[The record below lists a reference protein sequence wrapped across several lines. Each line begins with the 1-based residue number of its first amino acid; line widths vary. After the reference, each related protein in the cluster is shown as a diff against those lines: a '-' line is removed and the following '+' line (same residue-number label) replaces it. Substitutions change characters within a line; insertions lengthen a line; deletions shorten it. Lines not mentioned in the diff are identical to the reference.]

1 MAWLKGSADATEPG
15 AKLSPLD
22 GKRALVCGSTQG
34 IGRACAIEFARLGA
48 QVTLLARDATALDTV
63 CEELAAVSGKDGRAV
78 RHESLRADFA
88 DPEAVGSV
96 VRRHLEA
103 TGPVAILLNNT
114 GGPPPGPIADA
125 APEAFEEAFAAHLI
139 CNQILAQLVVPG
151 MRKIG
156 FGRIL
161 NIISTSVK
169 QPIPG
174 LGVSN
179 TIRGAVASW
188 AKTLAGE
195 LAPFGITV
203 NNILPGAIDTRRLR
217 AIIRD
222 KAREAGAAETEVERG
237 MKSAIPIG
245 RFGTPEE
252 LAAAAGF
259 LASPAAGYI
268 TGVSLPVDGGRI
280 TGL

>member
-1 MAWLKGSADATEPG
+1 MI
-15 AKLSPLD
+15 PLD

-34 IGRACAIEFARLGA
+34 IGRACALEFARLGA
-48 QVTLLARDATALDTV
+48 QVTLLARDAAALDRV
-63 CEELAAVSGKDGRAV
+63 REELASASGKNSRTVHHA
-78 RHESLRADFA
+78 SLRADFS
-88 DPEAVGSV
+88 DSEAVRSV
-96 VRRHLEA
+96 VKRHLEA

-125 APEAFEEAFAAHLI
+125 APEAFEAAFAAHLI

-156 FGRIL
+156 YGRIL
-161 NIISTSVK
+161 NIISSSVK

-188 AKTLAGE
+188 AKTLSGE

-203 NNILPGAIDTRRLR
+203 NNILPGCIDTQRLR

-222 KAREAGAAETEVERG
+222 RAGDTDTAEADVEGVLKR
-237 MKSAIPIG
+237 SIPMG

-280 TGL
+280 TSL